1 LMAALVAIFGAE
13 FFPRCKERRE
23 IEALR
28 ASLAGE
34 IPLYLDL
41 PINTREILM
50 TLKEA
55 LGKGQQGE

>member
-1 LMAALVAIFGAE
+1 MAALVAIFGAE